1 MIEILLLFGIV
12 FVSIGIVVWLAMRWM
27 ESAGAD
33 TAKWAEAFQGVAKG
47 GAAPVY
53 RGDYD
58 RPRYVKATVAQNP
71 YAQLRYT
78 QAIENITSPQIRY
91 IRIEGGGDYL
101 TLSYIAVYKNDGTE
115 LSRSSS
121 VSSSGEYDHCRHD
134 WKFGKHWNWGP
145 PWDAH
150 YDPDWGCDLA
160 GNWYVK
166 DGDIR
171 NKDFPYC
178 YHSSGGSAWMEMTL
192 DQAYWLDRVVIYNRR
207 DNDTHRLAAYKLRLY
222 DNNRKLVLEKNLT
235 AEQSQS
241 YWTDGYTCRAG
252 YRHVGGR
259 DTNCIQNCAAG
270 ETADNNARTCYKP
283 CKAGEYLDGGTGGT
297 CKLNRPAGYT
307 LSGTTYYKDCVSPDV
322 ELDTAN
328 CYQPCKAGEDD
339 TRRPKC
345 YKVCPSGY
353 RLIED
358 QCFPN
363 DPATYLPIA
372 WQGQVIS
379 QVDTTQNVG
388 LCLPFPDK
396 KTGVKAGFW
405 GPISSPATDTS
416 SDQIWAYT
424 ENMELVNMN
433 NRKCLDTSS
442 LTNTPLMW
450 DCNNG
455 ITQKWFIDSEN
466 RIRSKQY
473 PDRCLTT
480 DVANGY
486 TTAAIK
492 KDADPVVR
500 LNTSGGMAIDLQLCT
515 SDGNK
520 FQRWRLPGPRVGLQ
534 GVATT
539 ASAPPALPEPI
550 NRDGFIGTQAEPINR
565 DGFIGTQAEPI
576 NRDGFIGTQAEE
588 PINNTEE
595 AAPVNTPLAER
606 TTDDAF

>member
-1 MIEILLLFGIV
+1 MNRRTIEILLLFGIV
-12 FVSIGIVVWLAMRWM
+12 FVSLGIVIWLARRWLN
-27 ESAGAD
+27 
-33 TAKWAEAFQGVAKG
+33 TAETDMVNWAEAFQGVAKG
-47 GAAPVY
+47 GMAPMY

-58 RPRYVKATVAQNP
+58 RPRYAKATISQNP
-71 YAQLRYT
+71 YPQPRYT
-78 QAIENITSPQIRY
+78 QAIETITSPKIRY
-91 IRIEGGGDYL
+91 IRIEGGSDAL
-101 TLSYIAVYKNDGTE
+101 TLSYIAVYRNDGAE
-115 LSRSSS
+115 LSTSSS
-121 VSSSGEYDHCRHD
+121 VSSGGEYNHCRHD
-134 WKFGKHWNWGP
+134 WKFGRHWNWGG
-145 PWDAH
+145 AH

-178 YHSSGGSAWMEMTL
+178 YHSSASPGWMEMTL
-192 DQAYWLDRVVIYNRR
+192 NDAYWLDRVVIYNRR
-207 DNDTHRLAAYKLRLY
+207 DWDTWRLGTYTLRLY
-222 DNNRKLVLEKNLT
+222 DNNRTLVLERKLN
-235 AEQSQS
+235 AEQTQT

-259 DTNCIQNCAAG
+259 DTNCIQNCAAN
-270 ETADNNARTCYKP
+270 ETADNNARICYKP
-283 CKAGEYLDGGTGGT
+283 CNSTEDLDGGTGGT
-297 CKLNRPAGYT
+297 CKLKRPIGYT

-372 WQGQVIS
+372 WIGTVIS
-379 QVDTTQNVG
+379 QADTTRDVG

-396 KTGVKAGFW
+396 KNGVKAGVW

-442 LTNTPLMW
+442 LTNTPLMR

-473 PDRCLTT
+473 TDRCLTT

-486 TTAAIK
+486 TTAALTTGGNPK
-492 KDADPVVR
+492 VR
-500 LNTSGGMAIDLQLCT
+500 LITGSATDLQPCT
-515 SDGNK
+515 ADGNK
-520 FQRWRLPGPRVGLQ
+520 FQRWKLPGPRVGLQ

-539 ASAPPALPEPI
+539 AAAPPALPEPI
-550 NRDGFIGTQAEPINR
+550 NRDGFIGTQAEPI
-565 DGFIGTQAEPI
+565 GTQAEPIGTQAEPLS
-576 NRDGFIGTQAEE
+576 NTQEAE
-588 PINNTEE
+588 
-595 AAPVNTPLAER
+595 PLSTTLSQR